1 MIRSRP
7 DQAQTQRPGCTVV
20 NFKVS
25 TTVNAMMSM
34 VSTFLCGQSSDQD
47 CGPPVKTD
55 QLLER
60 PHAAKPLDQ
69 VTQGLALGKVCPPR
83 CMEAGRRSIWS
94 LPALTSSPLAF
105 PNWCLGGHCLY
116 CDPS

>member
-20 NFKVS
+20 SFKVS

-34 VSTFLCGQSSDQD
+34 VSTFLCGQGSDQD
-47 CGPPVKTD
+47 RGPSVKTD

-60 PHAAKPLDQ
+60 PHAAKPW
-69 VTQGLALGKVCPPR
+69 TR
-83 CMEAGRRSIWS
+83 
-94 LPALTSSPLAF
+94 
-105 PNWCLGGHCLY
+105 
-116 CDPS
+116 